1 MGYVR
6 DILIAIFL
14 GTSIFADAFFV
25 AFRLPNTFRRLFA
38 EGTFNAAFIPSYTS
52 AKVEDKKKGKKFAN
66 DVCNILQ
73 ENAEEKMQMQSQ
85 EDPEPEET
93 IYTGFASPK
102 DKFLFTKWHE
112 ADWKDKLA
120 MLDKFEDNRHAYF
133 GSRILFNE
141 APEILPKDMYKK
153 IKRKVAE
160 RILSTNKEKWTT
172 VNDFYV
178 DCDNL
183 REDDNKMFS
192 FKTKDEKLKFLD
204 GINDYVMNLE
214 LKYQD
219 A

>member
-1 MGYVR
+1 MKKNTAKK
-6 DILIAIFL
+6 I
-14 GTSIFADAFFV
+14 SI
-25 AFRLPNTFRRLFA
+25 
-38 EGTFNAAFIPSYTS
+38 
-52 AKVEDKKKGKKFAN
+52 
-66 DVCNILQ
+66 
-73 ENAEEKMQMQSQ
+73 
-85 EDPEPEET
+85 EP
-93 IYTGFASPK
+93 
-102 DKFLFTKWHE
+102 
-112 ADWKDKLA
+112 KLNYD
-120 MLDKFEDNRHAYF
+120 LN
-133 GSRILFNE
+133 L
-141 APEILPKDMYKK
+141 LKDMYKK

>member
-1 MGYVR
+1 
-6 DILIAIFL
+6 
-14 GTSIFADAFFV
+14 
-25 AFRLPNTFRRLFA
+25 
-38 EGTFNAAFIPSYTS
+38 
-52 AKVEDKKKGKKFAN
+52 
-66 DVCNILQ
+66 
-73 ENAEEKMQMQSQ
+73 
-85 EDPEPEET
+85 
-93 IYTGFASPK
+93 
-102 DKFLFTKWHE
+102 
-112 ADWKDKLA
+112 

-141 APEILPKDMYKK
+141 VPEILPKDMYKK

>member
-1 MGYVR
+1 MSP
-6 DILIAIFL
+6 IK
-14 GTSIFADAFFV
+14 
-25 AFRLPNTFRRLFA
+25 NN
-38 EGTFNAAFIPSYTS
+38 E
-52 AKVEDKKKGKKFAN
+52 KFAN

-73 ENAEEKMQMQSQ
+73 ENAEEKMQTQSQ
-85 EDPEPEET
+85 ADPEPEET